1 MDRRRGG
8 RQPIPRPDHWSL
20 GPPPP
25 WHQRNEVAHSD
36 IGAFTAGP
44 HQRQSGLSAAQLTS
58 LLNEPARP
66 VAPPFPDARP
76 AAVLIALADGPDG
89 AEVLLTKRS
98 MQLRHHR
105 GEISFPGGRM
115 DPGETSLETAL
126 REAEEEVGLNPRLVL
141 PRGELTHISTIVSKS
156 YIIPHVVEVVERVP
170 LEPTSGE
177 VDQVWWTPIS
187 ELLSPETYRAEV
199 WGMPPADR
207 LLHFFELESE
217 TVWGATAH
225 LLADLLRCTLAPG
238 GVAFPEH

>member
-8 RQPIPRPDHWSL
+8 RQQIPRPDHWSN
-20 GPPPP
+20 GPAPP
-25 WHQRNEVAHSD
+25 WEGDAVSD
-36 IGAFTAGP
+36 RLRRT
-44 HQRQSGLSAAQLTS
+44 SDLTE
-58 LLNEPARP
+58 LLPAPARP
-66 VAPPFPDARP
+66 IAPAFVDARP

-98 MQLRHHR
+98 MSLRHHR

-126 REAEEEVGLNPRLVL
+126 REAEEEVGLDRTLVR

-156 YIIPHVVEVVERVP
+156 YIIPHVVEVAERVNLRP
-170 LEPTSGE
+170 ASGE
-177 VDQVWWTPIS
+177 VDHVWWTPLS
-187 ELLSPETYRAEV
+187 ELISPETYRAEV
-199 WGMPPADR
+199 WGVPPADR

-225 LLADLLRCTLAPG
+225 LLVDLLRSTLTHRPAVSEYFSPR
-238 GVAFPEH
+238 

>member
-1 MDRRRGG
+1 MDRHKGG
-8 RQPIPRPDHWSL
+8 QQLIPRPEQWSL

-25 WHQRNEVAHSD
+25 WHRHNGNAHLTGCD
-36 IGAFTAGP
+36 QTGCDQAGCD
-44 HQRQSGLSAAQLTS
+44 GLSAAQLTA

-66 VAPPFPDARP
+66 IAPPFLDARP

-105 GEISFPGGRM
+105 GEVSFPGGRM

-126 REAEEEVGLNPRLVL
+126 REAEEEVGLDRRLVV

-156 YIIPHVVEVVERVP
+156 YIIPHVVEVAERVSLRP
-170 LEPTSGE
+170 ASGE
-177 VDQVWWTPIS
+177 VDHVWWTPIS

-199 WGMPPADR
+199 WGLPPADR

-225 LLADLLRCTLAPG
+225 LLADLLRCTLAPDSG
-238 GVAFPEH
+238 ALPNH